1 MEEMRCV
8 LTRCDGVM
16 EIGRWWVG
24 GEEVGAEGLREVEVD
39 GEDGGV
45 RAGGW
50 RDGGNGGS
58 LRVCERWKARAGRDS
73 SDVRILPSMAILR
86 AGRSGEIPELQ
97 SIRVHRQ
104 RK

>member
-1 MEEMRCV
+1 M
-8 LTRCDGVM
+8 TRCDGVM

-58 LRVCERWKARAGRDS
+58 LRVREVEGESRKGL
-73 SDVRILPSMAILR
+73 VRREDTSFHGNLESR
-86 AGRSGEIPELQ
+86 
-97 SIRVHRQ
+97 
-104 RK
+104 